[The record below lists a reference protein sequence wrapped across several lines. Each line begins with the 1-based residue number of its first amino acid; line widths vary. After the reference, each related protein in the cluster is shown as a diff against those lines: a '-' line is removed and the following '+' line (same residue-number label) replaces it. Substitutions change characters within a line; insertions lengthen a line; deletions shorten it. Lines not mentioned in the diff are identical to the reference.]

1 MPAKISRKIVRQEGD
16 LIVVREA
23 LGQVAEYDVYR
34 IAEGTK
40 LPLHAPGE
48 YLGGGS
54 KREALALFRRLVAL
68 RP

>member
-1 MPAKISRKIVRQEGD
+1 MSMNISRKIVRQEGD

-23 LGQVAEYDVYR
+23 LGQMIEYDVYR
-34 IAEGTK
+34 VVDEDGK
-40 LPLHAPGE
+40 HDE

-68 RP
+68 RS